1 MMNTLPQYK
10 RLVQTSV
17 TNFLHCG
24 DEYLFME
31 RHPGQWINAG
41 EMNGIGGRLEPGE
54 NYLDAAIRE
63 TKEEIGLNIDPKQ
76 IELCGILKID
86 GGYDED
92 WVVGIFRISISSKNL
107 PVGDKTLQG
116 DALHWIH
123 KNKVLTENYKLVDD
137 IRYIFNDVA
146 EGNHL
151 FFMNA
156 VLDENK
162 KIKSHTYSKIAR
174 QIK

>member
-1 MMNTLPQYK
+1 MTSALPKYK

-63 TKEEIGLNIDPKQ
+63 TQEETGLIVDPKQ
-76 IELCGILKID
+76 VELCGILKID
-86 GGYDED
+86 GGYEED

-107 PVGDKTLQG
+107 PVGEKTPEG
-116 DALHWIH
+116 DSLKWIH
-123 KNKVLTENYKLVDD
+123 KDKVLRDGYKLVDD
-137 IRYIFNDVA
+137 IRYIFDDIIRGTDV
-146 EGNHL
+146 

-156 VLDENK
+156 LLDGDK
-162 KIKSHTYSKIAR
+162 KIKSHTYSKLAR
-174 QIK
+174 GKK